1 MNKIPITKT
10 GFNVLKKKLIKLK
23 KYTRPKIINE
33 IKTARDFGD
42 LKENAE
48 YHAAK
53 EQLLIIENKI
63 NDLEKKISLSNI
75 INIDHI
81 INKSIIAFGATV
93 DIQKINTN
101 QIMTYQIVGE
111 TETNLTENKISI
123 KSPMALALILKSKN
137 DIINIKANRQNMQYR
152 IINITYI

>member
-10 GFNVLKKKLIKLK
+10 GFNVLKKKLIKLI